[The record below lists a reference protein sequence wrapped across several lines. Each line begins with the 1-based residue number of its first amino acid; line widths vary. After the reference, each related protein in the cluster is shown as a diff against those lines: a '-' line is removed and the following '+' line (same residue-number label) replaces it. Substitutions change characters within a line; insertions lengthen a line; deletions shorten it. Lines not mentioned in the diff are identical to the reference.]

1 MRRNPTTVLALSAL
15 LAIGAVALAGQEFTL
30 KRVAKV
36 GDVIKMKMS
45 VDAEFAGTPIKVT
58 ATSIDKV
65 IKIDENG
72 NITTESTQTN
82 MKIKFGDQEFD
93 QESDSPR
100 VYVSKPN
107 GEIVEI
113 KGDGVDNGY
122 WRMANMNVF
131 RMPDKPVKV
140 GDKWTFEIA
149 KDSKTGAVAAKH
161 EYEVLGVEKV
171 GRFECLKIKNTFK
184 ETEGSEP
191 ASSTATLW
199 VDLVDG
205 SLVKAEASQNK
216 VPIPE
221 APAPMDMK
229 ITLEREG

>member
-1 MRRNPTTVLALSAL
+1 MRRSSTTILALGAVLAVG
-15 LAIGAVALAGQEFTL
+15 AIALAAQEFTL

-36 GDVIKMKMS
+36 GDVIKLKMS

-65 IKIDENG
+65 IKVEDNG

-93 QESDSPR
+93 QDSESPR
-100 VYVSKPN
+100 VYVTKPT
-107 GEIVEI
+107 GELIEI

-122 WRMANMNVF
+122 WRMANMNVL

-149 KDSKTGAVAAKH
+149 KDAKTGAVAAKH

-171 GRFECLKIKNTFK
+171 GRYECLKIKHTFK

-191 ASSTATLW
+191 ASANGTLW
-199 VDLVDG
+199 VDLSDG
-205 SLVKAEASQNK
+205 SLVKAETTQNK

-229 ITLEREG
+229 ILLEREG

>member
-1 MRRNPTTVLALSAL
+1 LALGAL
-15 LAIGAVALAGQEFTL
+15 LAVGAIALAAQEFTL

-36 GDVIKMKMS
+36 GDVIKLKMS

-65 IKIDENG
+65 IKVEENG

-93 QESDSPR
+93 QDSDSPR
-100 VYVSKPN
+100 VYVSKPT
-107 GEIVEI
+107 GELIEI
-113 KGDGVDNGY
+113 KGDGVDHGY
-122 WRMANMNVF
+122 WRMANMNVL

-149 KDSKTGAVAAKH
+149 KDAKTGAVAAKH

-171 GRFECLKIKNTFK
+171 GRFECLKIKHTFK

-191 ASSTATLW
+191 ASANGTLW
-199 VDLVDG
+199 VDLSDG
-205 SLVKAEASQNK
+205 SLVKAETTQNK

-229 ITLEREG
+229 ILLEREG